1 MIKRVLYL
9 GYYYKE
15 LDKTKFA
22 KFVNF
27 AREKSGKSKLRI
39 YLEMI
44 SSSLK
49 YNISLLEYFQFGFWK
64 ITENEKPNWAGTGF
78 MYEYQ
83 LKMNPKSCRKK
94 LEDKTIF
101 LETYAPFVKRSFATI
116 SQLIN
121 DNSLTNKLLSN
132 PSGKVVLK
140 LSTGQVGAEVKV
152 YNIEYFKNKSL
163 LEEMKE
169 KNFDLVEEFV
179 IQHPD
184 LMKLSPT
191 ALNTVRIFT
200 QLTKDNKVEI
210 LGARL
215 RISVNSSVDNMAAG
229 NLAASVDLHSGVVD
243 REAVYS
249 DITKSTVEVHPIT
262 KVPIV
267 GFTVPYWS
275 QVLDIVNNA
284 ALHDTSN
291 RSIGWDVAISE
302 TGPELIEGN
311 HNWCKILWQLPVNKG
326 LKPLLEKYL

>member
-64 ITENEKPNWAGTGF
+64 ISENEKHNWAGTGF

-83 LKMNPKSCRKK
+83 LKMNPKSCRSK
-94 LEDKTIF
+94 LEDKKIF

-116 SQLIN
+116 SQLES
-121 DNSLTNKLLSN
+121 DYSLTNKLLSN

-152 YNIEYFKNKSL
+152 YNVGYFINKSL

-200 QLTKDNKVEI
+200 QLTRDNKVEI

-229 NLAASVDLHSGVVD
+229 NLAASVDLQSGKVD
-243 REAVYS
+243 QAAVYS
-249 DITKSTVEVHPIT
+249 DITKPTEVAHPIT
-262 KVPIV
+262 HVPIV
-267 GFTVPYWS
+267 GFCVPYWN
-275 QVLDIVNNA
+275 QVLEIVTKA